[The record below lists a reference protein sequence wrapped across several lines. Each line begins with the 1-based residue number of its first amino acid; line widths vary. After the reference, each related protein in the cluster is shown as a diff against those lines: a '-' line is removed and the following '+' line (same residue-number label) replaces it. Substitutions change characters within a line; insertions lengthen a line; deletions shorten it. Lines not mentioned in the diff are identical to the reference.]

1 MVSPVKGG
9 LSGDM
14 LISNMPDIT
23 DIDADHKDPQLCSVY
38 APEIYSNLRV
48 AEVCAVDRYLSFC
61 LYNTQFSLLLPP
73 LIIFQTFGSRFY
85 LFWLFSNCLLRRERI
100 EKKYYE
106 IYNMVN

>member
-1 MVSPVKGG
+1 MVLPVKAG

-48 AEVCAVDRYLSFC
+48 AEVCAVDRYLSFIC
-61 LYNTQFSLLLPP
+61 
-73 LIIFQTFGSRFY
+73 IILSFPFY
-85 LFWLFSNCLLRRERI
+85 RPH
-100 EKKYYE
+100 
-106 IYNMVN
+106 